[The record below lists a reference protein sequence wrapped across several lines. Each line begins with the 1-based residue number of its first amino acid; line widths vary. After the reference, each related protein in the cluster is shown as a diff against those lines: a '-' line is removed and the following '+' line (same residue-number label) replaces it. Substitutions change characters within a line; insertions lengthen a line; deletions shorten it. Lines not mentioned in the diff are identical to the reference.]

1 MKNLS
6 TLLILFLLYSCQVLD
21 KREVVLNKTFCK
33 KCEKPLKVM
42 MLKDEAIYVV
52 KFNNDKLFYNYDGS
66 KIDIDSLEN
75 ELMRKGYLPRKDS
88 IVMYP
93 VCCSKGSK
101 EVVNKADKNEIIN
114 KTLNKDEILNTDSVL

>member
-6 TLLILFLLYSCQVLD
+6 ILLICIVFYSCQVLGE
-21 KREVVLNKTFCK
+21 REVVLNDTFCK
-33 KCEKPLKVM
+33 KCEKPLREL

-52 KFNNDKLFYNYDGS
+52 KFNEDKLFYNYDAS

-75 ELMRKGYLPRKDS
+75 ELMRKGYLPRRDS

-101 EVVNKADKNEIIN
+101 QLEDSIN
-114 KTLNKDEILNTDSVL
+114 